1 MNENTTNST
10 AKPENQDRAEMALL
24 IRDMLHRLKRFWWV
38 IVLMTAIGAALFYY
52 HTSSSYSPRYVAEAT
67 VTDNVEKCDEDG
79 NPVDITEHHWTMEE
93 LYDDLRENA
102 DLIEEYDI

>member
-67 VTDNVEKCDEDG
+67 VTVEIVNGGQYANQNTAEQMGKVF
-79 NPVDITEHHWTMEE
+79 PI
-93 LYDDLRENA
+93 Y
-102 DLIEEYDI
+102 